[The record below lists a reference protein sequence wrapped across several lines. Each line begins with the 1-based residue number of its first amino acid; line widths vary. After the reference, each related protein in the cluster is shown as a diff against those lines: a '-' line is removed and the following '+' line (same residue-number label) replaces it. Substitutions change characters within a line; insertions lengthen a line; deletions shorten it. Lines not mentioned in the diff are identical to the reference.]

1 MTHPPGSPVSVAAPT
16 RLTPRHLVIAVA
28 GLVVVVVAAVLIGAV
43 DLGPGRVFGEVWAQV
58 TGGTSPLSS
67 TEAAI
72 LWQLRVPRV
81 LLGVLVGAALACCG
95 AAFQGVFRNP
105 LADPYLLGAA
115 AGAGLGATLM
125 IVLVTPDTLPI
136 DPVPAGAFV
145 GALVGVGLAWLV
157 SQSAGSG
164 PGVLVLAGVAVAAF
178 LSAVQLALQT
188 AHPDRIRAIYS
199 FILGSLGTPGWGAV
213 VQTAIYV
220 GVSCGALAG
229 CGRLLDVLSLGD
241 TEASTL
247 GIRPGRARLLIVVA
261 ASLGTAAAVSVS
273 GLIGFVGLV
282 VPHLVRLVLGG
293 SFRVILP
300 VSLLAGGAFLV
311 LADLL
316 ARTVVSPAELPV
328 GVVTAFV
335 GGPFFALLL
344 RRTKVPA

>member
-1 MTHPPGSPVSVAAPT
+1 MTQPT
-16 RLTPRHLVIAVA
+16 HLRPRHLVVATA
-28 GLVVVVVAAVLIGAV
+28 GLLAVVVAAMLVGAV
-43 DLGPGRVFGEVWAQV
+43 DLGPARVFEEVWAQL
-58 TGGTSPLSS
+58 TGGVSPLSA
-67 TEAAI
+67 TEASI

-81 LLGVLVGAALACCG
+81 VLGVLVGAALGICG

-125 IVLVTPDTLPI
+125 IVAVSPATLPV

-178 LSAVQLALQT
+178 LSAVQLAVQT
-188 AHPDRIRAIYS
+188 ANPDRIRAIYS

-213 VQTAIYV
+213 AQTAGYV
-220 GVSCGALAG
+220 AVSCGALAG

-241 TEASTL
+241 AEASTL
-247 GIRPGRARLLIVVA
+247 GIRPGRARFLIVAA

-273 GLIGFVGLV
+273 GLIAFVGLV
-282 VPHLVRLVLGG
+282 VPHLVRLALGG
-293 SFRVILP
+293 SYRVILP
-300 VSLLAGGAFLV
+300 VSLLVGGTFLV
-311 LADLL
+311 AADLL
-316 ARTVVSPAELPV
+316 ARTIISPAELPV
-328 GVVTAFV
+328 GVVTAFI

-344 RRTKVPA
+344 RRTKAAA

>member
-1 MTHPPGSPVSVAAPT
+1 MPTPTHL
-16 RLTPRHLVIAVA
+16 RPRHLGIAAA
-28 GLVVVVVAAVLIGAV
+28 GLLVVAVTSVLIGAV
-43 DLGPGRVFGEVWAQV
+43 DLGPSRVFGEVWAQL
-58 TGGTSPLSS
+58 TGGVSPLST
-67 TEAAI
+67 TEASI
-72 LWQLRVPRV
+72 LWELRVV
-81 LLGVLVGAALACCG
+81 LGMLVGAALGSCG

-125 IVLVTPDTLPI
+125 IVAVPPGLPV

-145 GALVGVGLAWLV
+145 GALLGVGLAWVV

-178 LSAVQLALQT
+178 LSAVQLAVQT
-188 AHPDRIRAIYS
+188 ANPDRIRAIYS
-199 FILGSLGTPGWGAV
+199 FILGSLGTPGWGTVA
-213 VQTAIYV
+213 QTAAYV

-241 TEASTL
+241 AEATTL
-247 GIRPGRARLLIVVA
+247 GVRPGRARLLIVLA

-273 GLIGFVGLV
+273 GLIAFVGLV

-293 SFRVILP
+293 SYRVILP
-300 VSLLAGGAFLV
+300 VSLLIGGAFLV
-311 LADLL
+311 GADLL
-316 ARTVVSPAELPV
+316 ARTVIAPAELPV

-344 RRTKVPA
+344 RRTKSVA

>member
-1 MTHPPGSPVSVAAPT
+1 MTQPTHLRPRYVIVATAG
-16 RLTPRHLVIAVA
+16 LLAVA
-28 GLVVVVVAAVLIGAV
+28 VAAVLIGAV
-43 DLGPGRVFGEVWAQV
+43 DLGPARVFEEVWAQL
-58 TGGTSPLSS
+58 TGGVSPLSP
-67 TEAAI
+67 TEASI
-72 LWQLRVPRV
+72 LWELRVPRV
-81 LLGVLVGAALACCG
+81 ALGVLVGAALAVCG

-125 IVLVTPDTLPI
+125 IVAVAPTSLPV

-145 GALVGVGLAWLV
+145 GALLGVGLAWMV

-178 LSAVQLALQT
+178 LSAVQLAVQT
-188 AHPDRIRAIYS
+188 ANPDRIRAIYS
-199 FILGSLGTPGWGAV
+199 FILGSLGTPGWGTV
-213 VQTAIYV
+213 GQTAAYV

-241 TEASTL
+241 SEAATL

-273 GLIGFVGLV
+273 GLIAFVGLV

-293 SFRVILP
+293 SYRVILP

-311 LADLL
+311 AADLL
-316 ARTVVSPAELPV
+316 ARTIISPAELPV
-328 GVVTAFV
+328 GVVTAFI

-344 RRTKVPA
+344 RRTKAAA